1 MSMIEIT
8 KTGYTRKIDSMGRI
22 GIPIKLR
29 KEYNIEENTEHDIL
43 IIKTE
48 DGNVYCAIDLGR
60 GLRQRNRER
69 ARRIIHELDAM
80 NVEVPSELSAMI
92 KE

>member
-48 DGNVYCAIDLGR
+48 DGNVYCAIDLDR

>member
-60 GLRQRNRER
+60 GLHQRNRER